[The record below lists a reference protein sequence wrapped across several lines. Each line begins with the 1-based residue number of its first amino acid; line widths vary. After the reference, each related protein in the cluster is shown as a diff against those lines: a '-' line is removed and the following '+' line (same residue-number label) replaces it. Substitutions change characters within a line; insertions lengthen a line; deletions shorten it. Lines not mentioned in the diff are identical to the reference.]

1 MQALQMT
8 RWQSGPELREVLAP
22 EPGPG
27 QVLVRI
33 GGAGACHSDLNVMGL
48 PPGVLPWRL
57 PYTLGHEN
65 AGWVEELGP
74 GVGGIAVGDPVLVYG
89 AWGCGYCRNCR
100 QGMENYCENVAIHN
114 GGAYGGGL
122 GLDGGMAEFMLV
134 PASRYLVPLT
144 NLEPRDAASLTDAG
158 LTPYHAIKRSLHLL
172 GPGSSAVVIGVGGL
186 GHVGIQILKTLS
198 SAEVI
203 ALDVT
208 PEKLRF
214 AREVGADHVVL
225 SGPDASA
232 HARELTHGRGA
243 DLVVDFVGSD
253 GTLQLAAKLVRA
265 LGHINVVGQGEG
277 RMTWSYFALP
287 YECSVATTYWGSLP
301 ELMEVARLAESGR
314 IKCHCTFYTL
324 VQHADAYQAMKTHS
338 ILGRAVFTP
347 GGPQPSGE

>member
-8 RWQSGPELREVLAP
+8 NWQSDPELREVPVP

-33 GGAGACHSDLNVMGL
+33 SGAGACHSDMNVMGL
-48 PPGVLPWRL
+48 APGVLPWKL
-57 PYTLGHEN
+57 PFTLGHEN
-65 AGWVEELGP
+65 AGWVEEIGA
-74 GVGGIAVGDPVLVYG
+74 GVDGVAVGDPVLVYG

-100 QGMENYCENVAIHN
+100 QGMENYCENVAVHN

-144 NLEPRDAASLTDAG
+144 NLEPRDAASITDAA

-172 GPGSSAVVIGVGGL
+172 GPGSSVVVIGVGGL

-203 ALDVT
+203 ALDIT
-208 PEKLRF
+208 PEKLGF
-214 AREVGADHVVL
+214 AREMGADHAVL
-225 SGPDASA
+225 SGPDAFD
-232 HARELTHGRGA
+232 HAIELTHGRGA

-253 GTLQLAAKLVRA
+253 GTLQLAAKLARA
-265 LGHINVVGQGEG
+265 LGHVTVVGQGEG

-301 ELMEVARLAESGR
+301 ELMEVTRLAESGR
-314 IKCHCTFYTL
+314 LKCHCTYFALAQY
-324 VQHADAYQAMKTHS
+324 AEAYQAMKAHS
-338 ILGRAVFTP
+338 VLGRAVFTP
-347 GGPQPSGE
+347 GGPESHGE